1 MKNLFSTI
9 VLGIFTFVGTPTHAL
24 DVDTSTLTGSTKL
37 ACEALLCLSSGT
49 RPTECAP
56 SLSAYFGITRKKWS
70 DTLNAR
76 KAFLNLCP
84 AASEVGMPSLVD
96 AITEGAGRCD
106 AAALNRRTI
115 PVFRLFDLYK
125 KNWTAWKRGNTS
137 YPICTARDLEGRHN
151 RYGRNWYDDDNYQY
165 CQEKKTI
172 IDNSMPDY
180 CRVYINHNYT
190 DLGLRFEGNQYEGG
204 KWVD

>member
-1 MKNLFSTI
+1 MKKFLAITALLLFTAS
-9 VLGIFTFVGTPTHAL
+9 PAAA
-24 DVDTSTLTGSTKL
+24 VDTSTLTGDTKL

-49 RPTECAP
+49 RPGECGL
-56 SLSAYFGITRKKWS
+56 SLNRYFNITRKKWS

-84 AASEVGMPSLVD
+84 AASETGMPSLVD

-106 AAALNRRTI
+106 AAVLNRRIIHTY
-115 PVFRLFDLYK
+115 RLFDVYQK
-125 KNWTAWKRGNTS
+125 KWGGWQQGRSA
-137 YPICTARDLEGRHN
+137 YPICTSQDFEGRRH
-151 RYGRNWYDDDNYQY
+151 RRTWSDDDDYQF

-172 IDNSMPDY
+172 IDNSLPGY
-180 CRVYINHNYT
+180 CRVYINHGLT
-190 DLGLRFEGNQYEGG
+190 DIGLHFEGNPYEGG

>member
-1 MKNLFSTI
+1 MKNTFS
-9 VLGIFTFVGTPTHAL
+9 VFALGLLLSLAAPAHAI

-49 RPTECAP
+49 RPSECAP
-56 SLSAYFGITRKKWS
+56 SLSEYFGITRKKWS

-96 AITEGAGRCD
+96 AISEGAGRCD
-106 AAALNRRTI
+106 AASLNRRTI
-115 PVFRLFDLYK
+115 PVFRLFDVYK
-125 KNWTAWKRGNTS
+125 KSWGGWRQGRTS
-137 YPICTARDLEGRHN
+137 YPVCTSRDLEGR
-151 RYGRNWYDDDNYQY
+151 RYRRNWSDDDDYQY
-165 CQEKKTI
+165 CQEKRTI

-180 CRVYINHNYT
+180 CRVYINHDFT
-190 DLGLRFEGNQYEGG
+190 DLGLRFDGNQYEGG